1 MCLCTGT
8 PAPDLPAAPEKRAAG
23 RRHERAIYLALV
35 AALAVNLTVSLVWLG
50 S

>member
-8 PAPDLPAAPEKRAAG
+8 PAPDLPAAPEKRAGG
-23 RRHERAIYLALV
+23 RRREWAVYLALV
-35 AALAVNLTVSLVWLG
+35 AALAVNLTASLVWLG